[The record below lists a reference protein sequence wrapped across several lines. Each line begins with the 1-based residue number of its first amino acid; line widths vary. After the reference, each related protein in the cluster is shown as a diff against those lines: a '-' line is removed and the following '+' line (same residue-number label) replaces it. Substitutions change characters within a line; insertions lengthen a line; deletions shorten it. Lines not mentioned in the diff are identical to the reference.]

1 MTKLDR
7 VVIIGG
13 VAGGMSAATR
23 LRRLDPDVEIIVLE
37 RTGYISFA
45 NCGLPYYVGGVVDRE
60 ELTRQDPQGL
70 YDRFRL
76 DVRVHHEVIAIDRS
90 GHQVTVRNVDD
101 GREEVLDYDKLLI
114 STGAA
119 PVQPPIPGYERALTL
134 RTVEDA
140 EAMAEAVDGK
150 PAKAVV
156 IGGGFIGLEVAENLV
171 FRGISVTVV
180 EGAPQVLPPLD
191 PEMALLVADELV
203 EHGITL
209 LLGTPVESID
219 DTTVTLKDGRVLPA
233 DLVVGSIGVAPDMRL
248 AKDAGIDIGPTGG
261 IAVGPDH
268 QTSDPDIYAVGD
280 VAEKTDAVSG
290 EPTLVALAH
299 VANRH
304 GRRVADILA
313 GRSCR
318 PVPTQGTAIVKV
330 FDLAAASVGWSEKRL
345 RDDDRRFRA
354 IHIHPSDH
362 AGYYPGATPMSIK
375 LLFDPDEGTIF
386 GAQIVGPNGV
396 DKRIDVIATAMAGG
410 FTADQL
416 ADLELAYAPPYGSAK
431 DPVNMLG
438 YVAEH
443 VLGDA
448 DAMVAAPD
456 LAALL
461 AEGWTLL
468 DVRHPGEIDE
478 HGGIDGAVNVPVDE
492 LRDRFDEVGPG
503 PVVAYCAVGQRG
515 DVAAGLLRDHGV
527 RARSLDGG
535 YQTWWATMRAEDA
548 YQGKA

>member
-1 MTKLDR
+1 MTKLGR

-23 LRRLDPDVEIIVLE
+23 LRRIDPDVEIIVLE

-45 NCGLPYYVGGVVDRE
+45 NCGLPYHVGGIVERDD
-60 ELTRQDPQGL
+60 LTRQTPEGL
-70 YDRFRL
+70 HDRFRL
-76 DVRVHHEVIAIDRS
+76 DVRVHHEVTAINRAA
-90 GHQVTVRNVDD
+90 HEVTVRRGTD
-101 GREEVLDYDKLLI
+101 GQEETLHYDKLLI

-119 PVQPPIPGYERALTL
+119 PVEPPIPGYDRALKL

-140 EAMAEAVDGK
+140 ERMAAAVDAG
-150 PAKAVV
+150 PAHAVV

-171 FRGISVTVV
+171 LRGVPVTVV
-180 EGAPQVLPPLD
+180 EGARQVLPPLD
-191 PEMALLVADELV
+191 PEMALLVADELAD
-203 EHGITL
+203 HGVTM
-209 LLGTPVESID
+209 LLGTPVESIED
-219 DTTVTLKDGRVLPA
+219 NTVTLKDGRVLPA
-233 DLVVGSIGVAPDMRL
+233 DLVVGSIGVAPDMHL
-248 AKDAGIDIGPTGG
+248 AKDAGLEIGPTGG

-280 VAEKTDAVSG
+280 VAEKIDAVSG
-290 EPTLVALAH
+290 EPTLIALAH

-330 FDLAAASVGWSEKRL
+330 FDLAAASVGWNEKRL
-345 RDDDRRFRA
+345 RDDGRRFRT
-354 IHIHPSDH
+354 IHTHPADH
-362 AGYYPGATPMSIK
+362 AGYYPGATQMSIK
-375 LLFDPDEGTIF
+375 LLFDPDEGTIY

-396 DKRIDVIATAMAGG
+396 DKRIDVIATAMAAG
-410 FTADQL
+410 FSADQL

-438 YVAEH
+438 YVAER
-443 VLGDA
+443 VMADA
-448 DAMVAAPD
+448 DVMVDAPD
-456 LAALL
+456 LADVL

-468 DVRHPGEIDE
+468 DVRQPGEIEE
-478 HGGIDGAVNVPVDE
+478 HGAIDGAINVPVDE
-492 LRDRFDEVGPG
+492 LRDRLDEVGPG
-503 PVVAYCAVGQRG
+503 PVVAYCAVGQRS
-515 DVAAGLLRDHGV
+515 DVAAGLLRDQGI

-535 YQTWWATMRAEDA
+535 HRTWSLTMRAETAYRHDA
-548 YQGKA
+548 